1 MTVKRI
7 IKTDN
12 DVEIVDMTPSN
23 IASYGVCGY
32 KDIEKHLEL
41 RRKVDWYKEFYP
53 KGLRIK
59 GLISKSGGYQGMI
72 EYIPGKYAHRPV
84 NADEYM
90 FIHCIFVG
98 FKNEFKGKGY
108 ASSLILNCIE
118 EAKVAGLNGVAVVTR
133 KGSFMAKRDIF
144 VKNGFESVDKAKP
157 DFELMA
163 FKFDVKCKNPSFR
176 KLSAKEY
183 PQGLTI
189 FRSAQCPYSV
199 KNVDAIIKTAEKLK
213 IKATLI
219 EMKEI
224 KDVQNAPCA
233 FGTFCIV
240 MDGEVISHH
249 PISNTRFE
257 NIMKS
262 KK

>member
-108 ASSLILNCIE
+108 ASSLILNCI
-118 EAKVAGLNGVAVVTR
+118 R
-133 KGSFMAKRDIF
+133 K
-144 VKNGFESVDKAKP
+144 
-157 DFELMA
+157 
-163 FKFDVKCKNPSFR
+163 R
-176 KLSAKEY
+176 K
-183 PQGLTI
+183 
-189 FRSAQCPYSV
+189 
-199 KNVDAIIKTAEKLK
+199 
-213 IKATLI
+213 
-219 EMKEI
+219 
-224 KDVQNAPCA
+224 
-233 FGTFCIV
+233 
-240 MDGEVISHH
+240 
-249 PISNTRFE
+249 
-257 NIMKS
+257 
-262 KK
+262 